1 VRVIGLTGGI
11 ASGVTLVAGMFRE
24 LGAVVIEADQVSR
37 EVVQPGTSTLRKIVE
52 AFGPEVVAPNGT
64 LDRRRLGQIVFDDP
78 SARVRLNAL
87 THPAIRRLIW
97 ERIEHIRR
105 EDPEALVIVDIPLLL
120 DTAGPETFDLDGVIV
135 ITATPELQ
143 ISRIM
148 KRDGLS
154 REEAQRRLDAQRP
167 VALKAAEADWV
178 IDNTST
184 VAHTRSQVEALWK
197 QLTESPRS

>member
-11 ASGVTLVAGMFRE
+11 ASGVTLVAGMFRD

-37 EVVQPGTSTLRKIVE
+37 EVAQPGTSTLRKIVE
-52 AFGPEVVAPNGT
+52 AFGPEVVAPDGT

>member
-1 VRVIGLTGGI
+1 
-11 ASGVTLVAGMFRE
+11 
-24 LGAVVIEADQVSR
+24 
-37 EVVQPGTSTLRKIVE
+37 
-52 AFGPEVVAPNGT
+52 
-64 LDRRRLGQIVFDDP
+64 
-78 SARVRLNAL
+78 
-87 THPAIRRLIW
+87 
-97 ERIEHIRR
+97 
-105 EDPEALVIVDIPLLL
+105 
-120 DTAGPETFDLDGVIV
+120 V

>member
-1 VRVIGLTGGI
+1 VIGLTGGI

>member
-52 AFGPEVVAPNGT
+52 AFGPEVVAPDGT